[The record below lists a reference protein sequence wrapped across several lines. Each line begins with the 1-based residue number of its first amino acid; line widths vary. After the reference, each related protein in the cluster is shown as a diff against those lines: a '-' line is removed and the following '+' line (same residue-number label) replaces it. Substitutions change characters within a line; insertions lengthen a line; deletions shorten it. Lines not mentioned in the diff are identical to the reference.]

1 MTNDPFGET
10 TTIIVNRIAA
20 GDRMALDEFVHRY
33 NWKMVRMADRCMR
46 RLRTHLVTCDAEDA
60 VNGTLAKLYRRAID
74 GELPSV
80 ESSVGF
86 WRMFFSMLKDE
97 IRGAL
102 AHDAAIKRGG
112 PGAHRSRDQ
121 SRLGG
126 NSRPRRE
133 GLSLD
138 DLSVD
143 EVYAL
148 LPSSR
153 DLALIEVEIEEFL
166 QHLDD
171 PLTRKIAVLK
181 LQSYTNEQIAELL
194 ELNERTI
201 ERKLVAL
208 RGRFLKYEAGQ

>member
-1 MTNDPFGET
+1 MTNEPFDET
-10 TTIIVNRIAA
+10 TTIIVNKIAA

-33 NWKMVRMADRCMR
+33 NWKMVRMADRYMR
-46 RLRTHLVTCDAEDA
+46 RLRAHLVTCHAEDA
-60 VNGTLAKLYRRAID
+60 VNDTLAKLYRRAID
-74 GELPSV
+74 GELPCV
-80 ESSVGF
+80 ESSVEF

-126 NSRPRRE
+126 NSRPWRE

-148 LPSSR
+148 LPPSR
-153 DLALIEVEIEEFL
+153 DLALIEGEIEEFL

-208 RGRFLKYEAGQ
+208 RRHFLKYEAGQ